1 MMRLF
6 KLYFQFSKCAQSKN
20 GCEKTI
26 EKIYNKILGIL
37 SSEEGF
43 DLFAKYDFIFE
54 NVYIITRQ
62 VLPELMSLE
71 QYKQIMDEMKLK
83 VFNTF
88 EKGEE
93 EDFDFLQRK
102 FHALEISI
110 INPQQKIG
118 ALFDI
123 FKEAFELIPKRKVD
137 FNETRMVYHRMAIVL
152 SNLST
157 YCITPEQK
165 NEIKNVLDVYFDY
178 EKEFANEHFDPNII
192 EVYLDEI
199 IKSFNYINGLS
210 PKEINYNFS
219 ECQASLTTVCAL
231 VRMMIDLRNDP
242 YVGEKYLLE
251 NNGSYEL
258 VLLLLNKIYNKL
270 KPRKKL
276 FGAHLDKLECLISI
290 LKYNSAFNFASFEDH
305 DDKRIQN
312 ILMIINNTS
321 LNLSDKIVQSWSDI
335 ITLLKYFERLDK
347 EQLKTEDRLFWM
359 VYSVIKSFEI
369 EFYSLSNKKQ
379 KKELLKQIEYLRK
392 YSDDILLS
400 QTMKND
406 IKSHSLTN
414 KIGEHYE

>member
-1 MMRLF
+1 
-6 KLYFQFSKCAQSKN
+6 
-20 GCEKTI
+20 
-26 EKIYNKILGIL
+26 
-37 SSEEGF
+37 
-43 DLFAKYDFIFE
+43 
-54 NVYIITRQ
+54 
-62 VLPELMSLE
+62 
-71 QYKQIMDEMKLK
+71 
-83 VFNTF
+83 
-88 EKGEE
+88 
-93 EDFDFLQRK
+93 
-102 FHALEISI
+102 
-110 INPQQKIG
+110 
-118 ALFDI
+118 
-123 FKEAFELIPKRKVD
+123 
-137 FNETRMVYHRMAIVL
+137 MVYHRMAIVL

>member
-93 EDFDFLQRK
+93 DDFDFLQRK
-102 FHALEISI
+102 FHALEMSI
-110 INPQQKIG
+110 INPQQKIW

-123 FKEAFELIPKRKVD
+123 FKEAFELIPKGKVD

-152 SNLST
+152 SNLSA

-178 EKEFANEHFDPNII
+178 EKEFANEHFDPSII

-219 ECQASLTTVCAL
+219 ECQESLTTVCAL

-242 YVGEKYLLE
+242 FVGEKYLLE

-276 FGAHLDKLECLISI
+276 FGANLDKLECLISI

-312 ILMIINNTS
+312 ILTIINNTS

-335 ITLLKYFERLDK
+335 ITLLKYFDRLDK

-359 VYSVIKSFEI
+359 VYSVIKYFEI
-369 EFYSLSNKKQ
+369 EFYGLSNKKQ

-400 QTMKND
+400 QTIKDD
-406 IKSHSLTN
+406 IKNYSLSN
-414 KIGEHYE
+414 

>member
-93 EDFDFLQRK
+93 EDFAFLQRK
-102 FHALEISI
+102 FHALEMSI
-110 INPQQKIG
+110 INPQQKIW

-123 FKEAFELIPKRKVD
+123 FKEAFELIPKGKVD

-152 SNLST
+152 SNLSA

-178 EKEFANEHFDPNII
+178 EKEFANEHFDPSII

-219 ECQASLTTVCAL
+219 ECQESLTTVCAL

-242 YVGEKYLLE
+242 FVGEKYLLE

-276 FGAHLDKLECLISI
+276 FGANLDKLECLISI

-312 ILMIINNTS
+312 ILTIINNTS

-335 ITLLKYFERLDK
+335 ITLLKYFDRLDK
-347 EQLKTEDRLFWM
+347 EQLKTENRLFWM
-359 VYSVIKSFEI
+359 VYSVIKYFEI

-400 QTMKND
+400 QTMKDD